1 MRHVTVLLLSAAV
14 LAFAPAVRA
23 ADEPK
28 DIIAKA
34 IKANGGEEKINKF
47 QAGITKIKGKL
58 QVPGVGET
66 DFTSTNSFMLPDKFK
81 EEAEVTIG
89 GQKFTIVSIGN
100 GDRYSVTANGADV
113 PVEDNVKK
121 IFKNASHAM
130 KVARLTSTVKDKGYE
145 LSLLGESDVNK
156 AKAVGVKVAMKDHSD
171 VNLYF
176 DAKTHYLV
184 KVESRTI
191 DPMSGNEVTEE
202 RILQDYEKNADGLV
216 IPKKITVLRDGKP
229 YMDAEVI
236 EMKFLDKL
244 DEGDF
249 KK

>member
-14 LAFAPAVRA
+14 FALAPAVRA

-34 IKANGGEEKINKF
+34 IKANGGEEKLNKF

-58 QVPGVGET
+58 QVPNIGET
-66 DFTSTNSFMLPDKFK
+66 DFTSTNSFMYPDKFK
-81 EEAEVTIG
+81 EEVELTVAGMKIA
-89 GQKFTIVSIGN
+89 IVSIGN
-100 GDRYSVTANGADV
+100 GDQYSINANGTEV
-113 PVEDNVKK
+113 PIEDNLKK
-121 IFKNASHAM
+121 VFKNASHAM
-130 KVARLTSTVKDKGYE
+130 KVARLTTMVKDKGYE

-156 AKAVGVKVAMKDHSD
+156 AKAIGIKVAMKDHTD

-176 DAKTHYLV
+176 DVKTHYLV

-191 DPMSGNEVTEE
+191 DPASGNEVTEE
-202 RILQDYEKNADGLV
+202 RILQGYEKNADGLAT
-216 IPKKITVLRDGKP
+216 PKKITVLRDGKP
-229 YMDAEVI
+229 YMDAEI
-236 EMKFLDKL
+236 LEMKFLEKL